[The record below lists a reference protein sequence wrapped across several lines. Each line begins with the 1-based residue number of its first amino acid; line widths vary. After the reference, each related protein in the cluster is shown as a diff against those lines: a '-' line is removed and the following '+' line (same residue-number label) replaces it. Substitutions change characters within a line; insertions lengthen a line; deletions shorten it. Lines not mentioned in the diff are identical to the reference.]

1 MTTSCSPRHSLRSSP
16 SAATRCSPAI
26 DPEAAIALADRDD
39 VDAWLIDLHFPG
51 RSPAEVLRRIR
62 SASPAVPI
70 VVLTADCDRSSLQAA
85 LANGADGV
93 ALKTDGIDEV
103 ERLLCRV
110 RASPF
115 RGGSSTRSRPG
126 RRSKEPQ
133 RARPARATSHSS
145 PPGNVTSS
153 RGSTAARAQRPS
165 PPAWAWGLDS
175 ADPSPAPLP
184 QVRGAL
190 EARARCLRRSKRSRQ
205 QCAAC
210 ATQRRRSP
218 HVSAG
223 RRPSRRRVNNLT

>member
-1 MTTSCSPRHSLRSSP
+1 VQLIICDDHLMFAEALSSLFAKRGHEVLARP
-16 SAATRCSPAI
+16 ST
-26 DPEAAIALADRDD
+26 PEAAIALADRDD

-115 RGGSSTRSRPG
+115 RGRKQYSQQAW
-126 RRSKEPQ
+126 SKIEGTAARQASPSDEPQ
-133 RARPARATSHSS
+133 FTARERDVLTRLYRGESTASIAASLGVGVSTVRTHLQHLFRKSGVHSRLELVAFAARSGLVNNARPAPRS
-145 PPGNVTSS
+145 
-153 RGSTAARAQRPS
+153 AA
-165 PPAWAWGLDS
+165 
-175 ADPSPAPLP
+175 
-184 QVRGAL
+184 GAH
-190 EARARCLRRSKRSRQ
+190 
-205 QCAAC
+205 
-210 ATQRRRSP
+210 T
-218 HVSAG
+218 
-223 RRPSRRRVNNLT
+223 